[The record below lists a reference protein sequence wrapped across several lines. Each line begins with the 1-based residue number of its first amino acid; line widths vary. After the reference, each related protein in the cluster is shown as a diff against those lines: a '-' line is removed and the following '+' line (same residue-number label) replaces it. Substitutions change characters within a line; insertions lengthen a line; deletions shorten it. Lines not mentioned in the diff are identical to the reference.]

1 MRAELQREDPNA
13 ALRQRP
19 RRLSGVRADL
29 QDRRPGSQSGESHG
43 VVEDGVG
50 RDRSSAVIGVGICIE
65 APPERVSLARL
76 PRFRRSRAHAHQT
89 DPERRDRDVLQRMGG
104 TTAGRAGSVR
114 RPWRAEAFRSR
125 SWVQGCRVCSDAGA
139 DPDAPFELDGITEGA
154 LVDIGFGRSHHV
166 DEAPMETH
174 TSHAEV
180 LVEADRP
187 VVGVGRD
194 QPGP

>member
-1 MRAELQREDPNA
+1 MV
-13 ALRQRP
+13 
-19 RRLSGVRADL
+19 STFG
-29 QDRRPGSQSGESHG
+29 
-43 VVEDGVG
+43 
-50 RDRSSAVIGVGICIE
+50 
-65 APPERVSLARL
+65 SLAASPL
-76 PRFRRSRAHAHQT
+76 PRAMLLMAANVHTRRRGELTGPTSATPSDEAAKALLSCGNPAT
-89 DPERRDRDVLQRMGG
+89 EIIAYRRYRGALQRMGG

-187 VVGVGRD
+187 VVGVRRD
-194 QPGP
+194 EPDL